1 MRYGVEGEKL
11 RCTREGRRE
20 RADEN
25 RAAILRVSVRSD
37 CEIILTGR
45 GPGAA
50 FPMMPA
56 VLLRCRSTALQQ
68 HRIHTRTRS
77 FKTVA
82 CPLRIIIWPCG
93 SHICCFPLSDCG
105 ARDRAVVA
113 QRSARLVR
121 FTRPLAHRHATAA
134 RADVTWSIMYQGRR
148 TLRIHH
154 AHTRF
159 LYDKCN
165 HVTHASVDEIVT

>member
-1 MRYGVEGEKL
+1 MEGEKL

-121 FTRPLAHRHATAA
+121 FTRLWLTAMLPP
-134 RADVTWSIMYQGRR
+134 RALTSRGVSCIRAVVRCVYT
-148 TLRIHH
+148 TRIRDSCMINVI
-154 AHTRF
+154 T
-159 LYDKCN
+159 
-165 HVTHASVDEIVT
+165 